1 MCPAEGPRRAPVDS
15 AGLRPVVCKVAG
27 QFRADW
33 GGETAMRDIRFLGLV
48 LLNQIT
54 NVGAT
59 TGFALSGRSPD
70 MRRFLAWQIMGS
82 FFGLGTQLTFAGMV
96 RFSSIE
102 LANAIGIGLAFVTVQ
117 VVTAEVFF
125 HAGLSAVQWLGTLLV
140 FTGIL
145 LLAAGR

>member
-1 MCPAEGPRRAPVDS
+1 
-15 AGLRPVVCKVAG
+15 
-27 QFRADW
+27 
-33 GGETAMRDIRFLGLV
+33 MRDIRFLGLV

-82 FFGLGTQLTFAGMV
+82 FFGLGTQLTFAGIV

-140 FTGIL
+140 FAGIL